1 MSLVIVGGVL
11 CAEADDVLNST
22 PLTGRPR
29 ARLTERTPTTLVT
42 SWALKTSLRMELSS
56 WNSGVCFQDFR
67 GCFESLIHSHRIL
80 NVLGGAFVLSKTTH
94 RMW

>member
-1 MSLVIVGGVL
+1 MGIEDELKDGIELLELGGL
-11 CAEADDVLNST
+11 L
-22 PLTGRPR
+22 P
-29 ARLTERTPTTLVT
+29 
-42 SWALKTSLRMELSS
+42 AL
-56 WNSGVCFQDFR
+56 Q